1 MQLRGL
7 CACGDVPE
15 LGGLCAEGI
24 TTKQLLV
31 STISEEV
38 RGVMRGL
45 ASRAGKQVARSHQ

>member
-1 MQLRGL
+1 MQLRGP